1 MTNVISI
8 YTRTGDD
15 GTTGLANGERR
26 TKSDDRIAA
35 IGSIDE
41 LNASIGVVIAELNA
55 DTKADAYLA
64 PILKRVQNTL
74 FSIGSSL
81 ALVAGFEPGDDEI
94 QWMEEQ
100 IDQIQLRLPP
110 LSHFILPGGC
120 RIGAE
125 LHRARTSCRRAERE
139 TLHLS
144 QFETVHR
151 SVNIYLNRLSD
162 LLFVMARDANQQ
174 SGHAEEHW
182 ITS

>member
-1 MTNVISI
+1 MANVVSI

-41 LNASIGVVIAELNA
+41 LNASIGVVIAELHQDNS
-55 DTKADAYLA
+55 ADAYLT

-81 ALVAGFEPGDDEI
+81 ALVAGFEPGKDEV
-94 QWMEEQ
+94 QWMEQQ
-100 IDQIQLRLPP
+100 IDQIQARLPQ
-110 LSHFILPGGC
+110 LNHFILPGGC
-120 RIGAE
+120 RTGAE
-125 LHRARTSCRRAERE
+125 LHRARTTCRRAERE

-144 QFETVHR
+144 QFETVHHSI
-151 SVNIYLNRLSD
+151 SVYLNRLSD

-174 SGHAEEHW
+174 HGHAEEHW